1 MSLRS
6 ALKRQMNTLE
16 VNMSKNLAL
25 LISWLVI
32 IIFVNKYIGL
42 IRNSY
47 GNYVVQRALNVAS
60 GEDKEKLLKA
70 ISKRLP
76 DVSDRKIR
84 NKWEQITKEH
94 LTGCISS
101 KSQQDEFER
110 LSISSHN
117 EETEPNIKKPNNQ
130 RVSQMTSSSGKQRQ
144 IIVNNKS
151 KESQQFI

>member
-1 MSLRS
+1 
-6 ALKRQMNTLE
+6 MNTLE
-16 VNMSKNLAL
+16 VNMSKNLAP

-32 IIFVNKYIGL
+32 IIFVNKYVGL

-94 LTGCISS
+94 LTGCTTSS

-117 EETEPNIKKPNNQ
+117 EEMEPNMKKPNNQ
-130 RVSQMTSSSGKQRQ
+130 RVS
-144 IIVNNKS
+144 
-151 KESQQFI
+151 